1 MNILTRS
8 IALSAFILATGFA
21 GANMASAMDANKPMT
36 KADCMKHAGMEKDA
50 MKKDSMMKECDTMAM
65 KKDTMKKDSMTK
77 KDAMKP
83 DAMGTMAPKKK
94 TTN

>member
-8 IALSAFILATGFA
+8 IALSAFVLTTVFA
-21 GANMASAMDANKPMT
+21 GASIAQAEDAMKPMN

-65 KKDTMKKDSMTK
+65 KKDTMTKSTMTK

>member
-8 IALSAFILATGFA
+8 IALSAFVLATGFA
-21 GANMASAMDANKPMT
+21 GSNIASAMDANKPMT

-50 MKKDSMMKECDTMAM
+50 MKKDSMMKECDAMAM
-65 KKDTMKKDSMTK
+65 KKDSMSSGSMMKKD
-77 KDAMKP
+77 AAKP

>member
-1 MNILTRS
+1 MNIITRAV
-8 IALSAFILATGFA
+8 ALSAFVLATGFA
-21 GANMASAMDANKPMT
+21 GSNIASAMDANKPMT

-65 KKDTMKKDSMTK
+65 KKDSMSSSSMKKD
-77 KDAMKP
+77 AAKP

>member
-1 MNILTRS
+1 MNIFTRG
-8 IALSAFILATGFA
+8 IALSAFVLATGFA
-21 GANMASAMDANKPMT
+21 GAGIAKAEDAMKPMN

-65 KKDTMKKDSMTK
+65 KKDNMSKSSMMK

-94 TTN
+94 